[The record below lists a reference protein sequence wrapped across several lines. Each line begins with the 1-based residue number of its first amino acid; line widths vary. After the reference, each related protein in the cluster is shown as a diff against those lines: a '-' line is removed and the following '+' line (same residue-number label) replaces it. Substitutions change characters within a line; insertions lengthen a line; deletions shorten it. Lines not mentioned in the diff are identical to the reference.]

1 MARKKKQLKAVTVT
15 DFAAEGKCLIKHDGQ
30 VIFLNSPNVA
40 PGDVVDI
47 VINRKK
53 ANFAEAIVLNTIT
66 PSPIRRQPV
75 CSHFGT
81 CGGCKWQ
88 HIPYAIQLEQ
98 KQKQVYD
105 HLDRIGKLDIHERL
119 DILAAPEEFFYR
131 NKLEFTFAN
140 SRWLTTEE
148 IASGETFN
156 RNALGFHVPKRF
168 DKVIAIDNCHLQP
181 DPSNQIRNFLN
192 DLAVKNEFSYYDH
205 IKHQGFLRSLMIRTS
220 TLGHVMVLI
229 QFAETNQEAIELV
242 MNSIQ
247 EQFPEITSLN
257 FVINQKGNDTIY
269 DLEIINHF
277 GKLFIEEKI
286 EDLTFRITPKSF
298 YQTNPKQ
305 AVNLYNIV
313 KEFAELKTEDTLFDL
328 YTGTG
333 TIALFLAKS
342 VKKVIGVESVA
353 EAIADAKINAQA
365 NEIDNAAFFVG
376 DMKRVLSNAF
386 IEKHGKPNV
395 VVLDPPRAGL
405 DTEVTETLLQVL
417 PERIV
422 YVSCNSA
429 TQARDLNLLATHYD
443 IRKVQPVDMFPQTH
457 HVENVAQLKLKGI
470 N

>member
-66 PSPIRRQPV
+66 LSPIRRQPV

-88 HIPYAIQLEQ
+88 HIPYAVQLEQ

-105 HLDRIGKLDIHERL
+105 HLNRIGKLDIHERL
-119 DILAAPEEFFYR
+119 DILPAPEEFFYR

-140 SRWLTTEE
+140 SRWLTADE
-148 IASGETFN
+148 IASGETFD

-168 DKVIAIDNCHLQP
+168 DKVIAIDSCHLQT

-192 DLAVKNEFSYYDH
+192 NLAIENKFSYYDH
-205 IKHQGFLRSLMIRTS
+205 VKHQGLLRSLMIRTS
-220 TLGHVMVLI
+220 TLGQVMVLI
-229 QFAETNQEAIELV
+229 QFAEINENAIEIV
-242 MNSIQ
+242 MSNIQ
-247 EQFPEITSLN
+247 QQFSEITSLN
-257 FVINQKGNDTIY
+257 YVINQKGNDTIY
-269 DLEIINHF
+269 DLGITNYF
-277 GKLFIEEKI
+277 GKSFIEEKI
-286 EDLTFRITPKSF
+286 DELTFRITPKSF

-305 AVNLYNIV
+305 AVNLYKIV
-313 KEFAELKTEDTLFDL
+313 KEFAELTPEDTLFDL

-342 VKKVIGVESVA
+342 VKQVVGVESVA
-353 EAIADAKINAQA
+353 EAITDAKMNAKING
-365 NEIDNAAFFVG
+365 IDNATFFAG
-376 DMKRVLSNAF
+376 DMKRVLTSSF
-386 IEKHGKPNV
+386 VEKHGKPDV
-395 VVLDPPRAGL
+395 VILDPPRAGL
-405 DTEVTETLLQVL
+405 DAEVTETLLQVL

-429 TQARDLNLLATHYD
+429 TQARDLNLLATHYE

-457 HVENVAQLKLKGI
+457 HVENVAQLRRKS
-470 N
+470 